1 LGDTADISTH
11 TGTRRIVVEEI
22 QLWPEGRV
30 CALTDVHLE
39 AGHGGMAG
47 QRMAEGTPKCHG

>member
-1 LGDTADISTH
+1 
-11 TGTRRIVVEEI
+11 VEEI

-39 AGHGGMAG
+39 AGYRGMAG
-47 QRMAEGTPKCHG
+47 GEGTPKCHG

>member
-1 LGDTADISTH
+1 M
-11 TGTRRIVVEEI
+11 VEEI

-39 AGHGGMAG
+39 AGHSWAWLV
-47 QRMAEGTPKCHG
+47 APKSHGSSNEQCLKPLLVDDCSGLC